1 VDEKRRFG
9 YWKDTGVKVTG
20 GAVNSFTRIFLETWI
35 AFKEKQLDGGRYLIT
50 EEFSQKSSLILPYA
64 DTPLDDISVGE
75 YVYLDMIHR
84 ATKRL
89 WVMTP
94 YLVLDEF
101 LRLALADAAARGV
114 DVRIVTPGVPD
125 KKIVYRMTRANYP
138 ALLKAGVRIFEYTP
152 GFLHA
157 KAVLAD
163 DCAVVGTINLDFRSL
178 YHHFENAV
186 YFSSTGAVQTL
197 EEDFEEVF
205 AVSKEQAV
213 GKKRSVFSRLF
224 VSALRLIEPL
234 M

>member
-1 VDEKRRFG
+1 
-9 YWKDTGVKVTG
+9 
-20 GAVNSFTRIFLETWI
+20 
-35 AFKEKQLDGGRYLIT
+35 
-50 EEFSQKSSLILPYA
+50 
-64 DTPLDDISVGE
+64 
-75 YVYLDMIHR
+75 MIHR

-163 DCAVVGTINLDFRSL
+163 DCAVVGTINFDYRSL
-178 YHHFENAV
+178 YLHFENAV
-186 YFSSTGAVQTL
+186 YFCDEAAIKNL
-197 EEDFEEVF
+197 ECDFEESI
-205 AVSKEQAV
+205 AVSFERTESNV
-213 GKKRSVFSRLF
+213 KRSIFGKLCDVVLRLF
-224 VSALRLIEPL
+224 EPL
-234 M
+234 L